1 MIESNMTSPLVL
13 LARLSRA
20 PGCYDEKTLQFDLK
34 AARNLLGFT
43 ETALTTA
50 PGRASN
56 HRLLSI
62 ASARQAERDGWGRD
76 NFGTG
81 AESR

>member
-1 MIESNMTSPLVL
+1 
-13 LARLSRA
+13 
-20 PGCYDEKTLQFDLK
+20 LK

-50 PGRASN
+50 PARAGN
-56 HRLLSI
+56 HTPLSI